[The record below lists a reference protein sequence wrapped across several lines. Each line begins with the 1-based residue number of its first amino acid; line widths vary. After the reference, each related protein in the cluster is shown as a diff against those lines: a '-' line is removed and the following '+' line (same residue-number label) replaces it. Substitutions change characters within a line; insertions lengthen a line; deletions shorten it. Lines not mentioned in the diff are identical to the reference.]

1 MPDDHRTRTRMSTQR
16 TFAGLAWS
24 QKGKVTRR
32 EQFLA
37 EMDRVIPWKDLL
49 AVIEPYYPKAGKGR
63 QPLGLEKML
72 RIYFLQQWFNLSDP
86 QAEDAIYDSESM
98 RRFAGVEL
106 SEDVV
111 PDETT
116 ILRFRHLLEEHNR
129 TAASFAA
136 VRDLL
141 TEKRL
146 LLQAGTIVDA
156 TIIAAP
162 SSTKNATQARDPEMR
177 QTKKGNTWFFGMKLH
192 IGTDPRGLVHSLT
205 TTDAAQAD
213 VSQLLALVHGTERAI
228 YGDRAYWSEG
238 LRHAFRRRGV
248 RFRVQRRATRTTA
261 LSPWWE
267 AINRARARVRARGEH
282 PFYVVKRLWGFAKVR
297 YRGLAKNT
305 ARLRPLRAGQP
316 LHGAVPTAPS
326 GGDVSPVATCAAG
339 STSRDARW
347 APPSGA
353 APLTTTLMLEYL
365 EFVRIT
371 TCAEVR

>member
-32 EQFLA
+32 EQFLT
-37 EMDRVIPWKDLL
+37 EMDRVIPWKQLL
-49 AVIEPYYPKAGKGR
+49 AVIAPYYPKAGQGR

-116 ILRFRHLLEEHNR
+116 ILRFRHLLEEHHL
-129 TAASFAA
+129 TAAIFAA

-141 TEKRL
+141 TAKRL
-146 LLQAGTIVDA
+146 LLQSGTIVDA

-162 SSTKNATQARDPEMR
+162 SSTKNAAHARDPEMR
-177 QTKKGNTWFFGMKLH
+177 QTKKGNTWYFGMKLH
-192 IGTDPRGLVHSLT
+192 VGTDPRGLVHSLT

-213 VSQLLALVHGTERAI
+213 VTQLPALVHGAERAL

-238 LRHAFRRRGV
+238 LREAFRRRGV
-248 RFRVQRRATRTTA
+248 RFRVQRRATRKTS

-282 PFYVVKRLWGFAKVR
+282 SFHVVKRLWGFAKVR

-305 ARLRPLRAGQP
+305 ARACTLFALANLYMVRYRLLPAG
-316 LHGAVPTAPS
+316 
-326 GGDVSPVATCAAG
+326 ATC
-339 STSRDARW
+339 RR
-347 APPSGA
+347 
-353 APLTTTLMLEYL
+353 
-365 EFVRIT
+365 
-371 TCAEVR
+371 